1 MATLLSPGEVND
13 LRQKSY
19 NATVASIQKA
29 HSDLWIF
36 RVRPEFPFPAHKPGQ
51 YTTLGLGNWEPRC
64 PGCAEEAL
72 KPGEETRV
80 VRRAYSI
87 SHPVLG
93 ADGGLWASAAGDP
106 FLEFYV
112 VLVRTVETPG
122 APALTPRLFLLREGD
137 RLYLGEKVTGH
148 YTLDAVGPDNDL
160 LFLATGTGEAPH
172 NYMVWDLLRQG
183 HRGSI
188 VTVCCTRYLQDLAYL
203 PTHQR
208 LMRAFPNYLH
218 ISLTTREAVDAGRK
232 VYIQDLIASGEL
244 ERRTGRPLDPGRT
257 HVFLCGN
264 PSMIG
269 IPHVDR
275 ATGARAYPRPVGAV
289 EILEQRGFQVDQP
302 RKPGNIHFEKYW

>member
-1 MATLLSPGEVND
+1 MNALLSPGEVSA

-19 NATVASIQKA
+19 NATITSLQKV
-29 HSDLWIF
+29 HGDLAVF
-36 RVRPEFPFPAHKPGQ
+36 RVRPDFPFQAPKPGQ
-51 YTTLGLGNWEPRC
+51 YTTLGLGNWEPRHT
-64 PGCAEEAL
+64 GCAEEAL
-72 KPGEETRV
+72 RPGDETRV
-80 VRRAYSI
+80 VRRAYSV

-93 ADGGLWASAAGDP
+93 AGGGLWLADGDP

-122 APALTPRLFLLREGD
+122 APALTPRLFMLREGD
-137 RLYLGEKVTGH
+137 RLHLGEKFTGH
-148 YTLDAVGPDNDL
+148 YTLDAVGPDHDL
-160 LFLATGTGEAPH
+160 LFLSTGTGEAPH
-172 NYMVWDLLRQG
+172 NYMVWDLLCRG

-203 PTHQR
+203 PTHQQ
-208 LMRAFPNYLH
+208 LMRTFPNYRH
-218 ISLTTREAVDAGRK
+218 ISLTTREAVEAGRK
-232 VYIQDLIASGEL
+232 VYIQDLITSGEL

-269 IPHVDR
+269 IPHIDR
-275 ATGARAYPRPVGAV
+275 ATGERSYPRPVGAV

-302 RKPGNIHFEKYW
+302 RKPGNVHFEKYW